1 MLKRYLVTLGAR
13 TTAGGKVISAN
24 SCRSIDGVKVA
35 VEDDEVS
42 CPRCSSLGVIK
53 PHGPRLSE
61 LVNGKQVALHD
72 DLCLCKCNPPP
83 RLIANQT
90 LACQVVEGL

>member
-24 SCRSIDGVKVA
+24 SYRSIDGVKVA

-42 CPRCSSLGVIK
+42 CPR
-53 PHGPRLSE
+53 
-61 LVNGKQVALHD
+61 
-72 DLCLCKCNPPP
+72 
-83 RLIANQT
+83 
-90 LACQVVEGL
+90 